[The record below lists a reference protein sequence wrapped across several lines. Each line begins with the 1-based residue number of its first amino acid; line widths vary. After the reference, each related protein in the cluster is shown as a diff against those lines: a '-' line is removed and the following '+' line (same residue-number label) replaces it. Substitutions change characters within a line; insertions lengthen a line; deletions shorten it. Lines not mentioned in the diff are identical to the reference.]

1 MPIKFETTSIALPSF
16 YMGLS
21 PAVLFKRN
29 DKLYL
34 VGFWTITNLYYGATI
49 FSKNSMKDYT

>member
-1 MPIKFETTSIALPSF
+1 MPIKFETKTIALPSS
-16 YMGLS
+16 YMGLD

-34 VGFWTITNLYYGATI
+34 VRILDNY
-49 FSKNSMKDYT
+49 